1 MRVILTLTLF
11 FSSGFLLAQQRA
23 QYSQFAL
30 NNYLQNPAITGIE
43 DYTDVRLG
51 FRNQWV
57 GIEGAPRSLY
67 MSAHM
72 PVNKKNVS
80 TEVNYLMRNGRK
92 VKTIVDQKTD
102 KSKNHKI
109 KPHQGVGFLAESD
122 KSGAISRTGLNLT
135 YAYHLPVSRTVK
147 VAGGVSAGI
156 LNYSINTQSLVLDNT
171 QDPALAGN
179 GLRNTQ
185 FDLGLGIWAYSRNFF
200 GGISTSQFASKKE
213 NFINDMSIAPQNG
226 LQTHYY
232 FSGGYRIN
240 VSPFVALIPSFLTK
254 LAQPSPA
261 STDFNLKA
269 LYNDRVYIGG
279 TYRKD
284 DAFSVITGFNINSII
299 GIGYAYDATTSEL
312 NYFSQGSHE
321 VVLNIKLLNKNKAI
335 CPNWLW

>member
-1 MRVILTLTLF
+1 MRVILTLALF
-11 FSSGFLLAQQRA
+11 FSCGFLFAQQRA

-72 PVNKKNVS
+72 PVNKKNIS
-80 TEVNYLMRNGRK
+80 SQVNYRMRNGHK
-92 VKTIVDQKTD
+92 VKSIVKKEDNN
-102 KSKNHKI
+102 KNHKI
-109 KPHQGVGFLAESD
+109 KPHQGVGFLVESD
-122 KSGAISRTGLNLT
+122 KSAAISRTGFNLT

-147 VAGGVSAGI
+147 VAGGASAGI
-156 LNYSINTQSLVLDNT
+156 LNYSINTQSLNMDNT

-179 GLRNTQ
+179 GLNSTQ
-185 FDLGLGIWAYSRNFF
+185 FDLGLGIWVYSKNFF
-200 GGISTSQFASKKE
+200 GGISTSQLASKKQ
-213 NFINDMSIAPQNG
+213 NFIQDMSIPQQNG
-226 LQTHYY
+226 LQPHYY
-232 FSGGYRIN
+232 FSGGYRLN
-240 VSPFVALIPSFLTK
+240 VSPFIALIPSFLTK

-269 LYNDRVYIGG
+269 LYNDRIYIGG

-284 DAFSVITGFNINSII
+284 DAFSVITGFNINSIL